1 MNVKQQLIRTMCVGA
16 AIASAITGG
25 LQQFSTLMTTS
36 ATTEIVTCSNN
47 LIVNGGFESGLTGWG
62 THGPSV
68 ALTTDVYAG
77 VNAVTIGGGYSGLQ
91 QVINA
96 SAGYTYTFSGFGKI
110 TTDIGKVEYGI
121 RFIDDTGTTL
131 SNGQYT
137 AVVKQHTYGESEF
150 SVLSPAGTTKI
161 IIFAEN
167 DNGYGTFTVDS
178 LCLMKAATPAP
189 PPIPPTACPDNL
201 LVNGDFAQPLSTGWV
216 NWANSFTSNGY
227 GVVGSDAGG
236 FSQIVPI
243 PITTTEL
250 IYSFKVR
257 SRLGDGSSIGT
268 YGLKF
273 MDAAFN
279 QVGNDSFSNVINTN
293 SSVDTYIS
301 AIAPPNAVQVQAWS
315 WKIDSV
321 GFNYFDHMCLT
332 VASGAPAPTP
342 TPTATRTPTATP
354 TATQT
359 PGGPTNTPT
368 VTRTPTATATVT
380 PTPNPNVCVNNLFLP
395 NPSFENDFAN
405 WNDVNGATTIV
416 DGTHGKVAQMTAS
429 GHYVARFIA
438 ATPGAQ
444 YSASALT
451 NRSNANTS
459 GMLSLLFFLSS
470 GGAPV
475 GGNIPFDVVGG
486 YSTYQ
491 LTQTA
496 PANAAYVYVQAYA
509 NTASPAQPL
518 SVDDFCLR
526 IVAAAPTATPTATST
541 ATATSTPTNTPT
553 ITPTPGGPTN
563 TPTAT
568 RTPTAT
574 ATFTPTPNANVCV
587 NNLFLPN
594 PSFENDFANWN
605 DVSGATTAIDGTHG
619 KVAQMTASGHYVAR
633 FIAAT
638 PGAQYS
644 ASALTNRSNA
654 NTSGM
659 LSLLFFLS
667 SGGAPV
673 GGNIPFDVVGGYSTY
688 QLTQTAPAN
697 AAYVYVQAY
706 ANTAS
711 PAQPL
716 SADDFCL
723 RIVAAAPTAT
733 PTATATATATAT
745 PTRTPGGPTD
755 TPTPTATATVTLT
768 PTPTPLPAT
777 CNPNV
782 MTNAGFESGTTC
794 WINAG
799 NFSVNF
805 NPPAHSGIRSAQVG
819 TGSGGFGQWLSAA
832 PGERITVT
840 FWAQS
845 TAPQFDPAGGMSF
858 FDSSQSSAIAGSGTF
873 ISINANTYT
882 SYTISAVAP
891 ANASWVLVW
900 IWKNGNVGSAYADDF
915 TVTRSPSLV
924 QLTSMNKAPETT
936 AVSLTEPMVNNISDD
951 DPTPTPAPNPFR
963 DLLEQVVRQQ
973 RGLVTI
979 QQIFLPM
986 TQKPAPRVAPT
997 ATPRPPTATPRPP
1010 RTLLDST
1017 EEISN

>member
-1 MNVKQQLIRTMCVGA
+1 MKTMNVKQQLIRTMCVGA

-77 VNAVTIGGGYSGLQ
+77 VNAVTIGSGLSGIQ

-110 TTDIGKVEYGI
+110 TPDIGKVEYGI

-131 SNGQYT
+131 PNGQYT
-137 AVVKQHTYGESEF
+137 AVVKQHTYGDSEF
-150 SVLSPAGTTKI
+150 SVLAPSGTTKI

-167 DNGYGTFTVDS
+167 DNGFGTFTLDS
-178 LCLMKAATPAP
+178 MCLMQSATPAP
-189 PPIPPTACPDNL
+189 TPTPPTTCPDNL
-201 LVNGDFAQPLSTGWV
+201 LINGDFAQPLSTGWV
-216 NWANSFTSNGY
+216 NWANATTLNGY

-236 FSQIVPI
+236 FAQIVTI
-243 PITTTEL
+243 PITISQLT
-250 IYSFKVR
+250 YSFKTR
-257 SRLGDGSSIGT
+257 ARLGDGSSIGT

-273 MDAAFN
+273 MDASFN
-279 QVGNDSFSNVINTN
+279 QIGNDSFVNVINSN
-293 SSVDTYIS
+293 SFIDTYIT
-301 AIAPPNAVQVQAWS
+301 AIAPPTAVQVQAWS
-315 WKIDSV
+315 WKVDSV
-321 GFNYFDHMCLT
+321 GFNYFDQMCLT
-332 VASGAPAPTP
+332 VSSGAPAPTP
-342 TPTATRTPTATP
+342 TPTVTATRTPTSTP
-354 TATQT
+354 
-359 PGGPTNTPT
+359 
-368 VTRTPTATATVT
+368 TRTPTATATRT
-380 PTPNPNVCVNNLFLP
+380 P
-395 NPSFENDFAN
+395 
-405 WNDVNGATTIV
+405 
-416 DGTHGKVAQMTAS
+416 
-429 GHYVARFIA
+429 
-438 ATPGAQ
+438 
-444 YSASALT
+444 
-451 NRSNANTS
+451 
-459 GMLSLLFFLSS
+459 
-470 GGAPV
+470 
-475 GGNIPFDVVGG
+475 
-486 YSTYQ
+486 
-491 LTQTA
+491 
-496 PANAAYVYVQAYA
+496 
-509 NTASPAQPL
+509 
-518 SVDDFCLR
+518 
-526 IVAAAPTATPTATST
+526 TST
-541 ATATSTPTNTPT
+541 ATPIGPTNTPT
-553 ITPTPGGPTN
+553 VTPTPGGPTN

-568 RTPTAT
+568 ATRTPTAT
-574 ATFTPTPNANVCV
+574 ATPIGPTNTPTRTPTATATNTATATATSTPNSNVCV
-587 NNLFLPN
+587 NNLFIPN

-605 DVSGATTAIDGTHG
+605 DVSGATTAVDGAHG

-633 FIAAT
+633 FLAAT

-644 ASALTNRSNA
+644 ASALVNRSNV
-654 NTSGM
+654 NTSGQ

-667 SGGAPV
+667 SGGAPI
-673 GGNIPFDVVGGYSTY
+673 GGNLPFDVIGNYTSY
-688 QLTQTAPAN
+688 QLTQTAPAD

-706 ANTAS
+706 ANTGS

-733 PTATATATATAT
+733 PTATSTATATPT

-755 TPTPTATATVTLT
+755 TPTPTATATATFT

-782 MTNAGFESGTTC
+782 LTNAGFESGTTC

-858 FDSSQSSAIAGSGTF
+858 FDSTQSSAIAGSGTF

-891 ANASWVLVW
+891 ANTSWVLVW

-936 AVSLTEPMVNNISDD
+936 AVSLTEPMVNNISAD
-951 DPTPTPAPNPFR
+951 DPTPTPEPNPFR

-979 QQIFLPM
+979 RQIFLPM

-997 ATPRPPTATPRPP
+997 ATPRPP
-1010 RTLLDST
+1010 RTLLDLT
-1017 EEISN
+1017 TEISN